1 MSISEQINQDEIEN
15 ILKETI
21 SELSAESPKD
31 LGKVIKVV
39 MGRMSGRAQGKEVNE
54 IAKKLLS

>member
-31 LGKVIKVV
+31 LGKVMKVAMV
-39 MGRMSGRAQGKEVNE
+39 
-54 IAKKLLS
+54 